1 MGSAKK
7 AVKKAKKAGKKVKKA
22 VKKPKKKKKKVSK
35 IAKGRLSKVLVLR
48 GKKEKTV
55 GGLTAKD
62 LVKNKYGKVVSKKV
76 SAKSKKSPWI
86 KAVADA
92 RSALKLKGFVAVKK
106 GSPLYAKAKSL
117 YKPKADIELLAAE
130 AAPEEE
136 DEEEQDD
143 DEEQEQDEQDDE
155 SEDDIELLAANAAP
169 EDEDEEEQEQ
179 EEQDDDEEQEQDDD
193 ESQDDVEL
201 LAAKSKG
208 KVKKAAKTAKKAVK
222 KAKKAAKKA
231 KKVAK
236 KPKKKVSKIA
246 KGKFRKVMVL
256 RGKKEK
262 TVGGLKAT
270 DLIKNKYGRVVSKK
284 ASAKAKKSPWIAAVN
299 AARKALNIKGFQA
312 IKKGSPLYVKA
323 KALYK

>member
-1 MGSAKK
+1 MGASAK
-7 AVKKAKKAGKKVKKA
+7 A
-22 VKKPKKKKKKVSK
+22 
-35 IAKGRLSKVLVLR
+35 
-48 GKKEKTV
+48 
-55 GGLTAKD
+55 
-62 LVKNKYGKVVSKKV
+62 
-76 SAKSKKSPWI
+76 KKSPWI
-86 KAVADA
+86 QAVANA

-136 DEEEQDD
+136 DEEEKDD
-143 DEEQEQDEQDDE
+143 DEEQEHEQDEQDDE

-169 EDEDEEEQEQ
+169 EDEEEEEQEQ

-231 KKVAK
+231 KKAVK
-236 KPKKKVSKIA
+236 KPKKKKKKVSKVA
-246 KGKFRKVMVL
+246 KGRMAYSMVL
-256 RGKKEK
+256 KGKKEK
-262 TVGGLKAT
+262 TVGGLTAK
-270 DLIKNKYGRVVSKK
+270 DLTKNKYGKVVSKK
-284 ASAKAKKSPWIAAVN
+284 ASAKSKKSPWIQAVA
-299 AARKALNIKGFQA
+299 AARKALSIK
-312 IKKGSPLYVKA
+312 
-323 KALYK
+323 